1 MTVLRIP
8 GLVIVLG
15 LIVGAVILDQQRSEP
30 EVIEQEVR
38 LPAASV
44 RPLDALSSTWFCAAA
59 TSADGLANSEVL
71 LTNTSPSAR
80 LAEISVFA
88 GSAQPSNEAV
98 VEEMTL
104 ELPAQAAT
112 SLRLADLSEAEVVSL
127 AVEVDGGGV
136 FVDKI
141 STGPTGV
148 ARTACTDD
156 GSTEWV
162 LTSGSTVPGSRLQLV
177 IFNPFPDFATVDVDF
192 TTSTGARSPEGL
204 IGLPVPARSSRII
217 EVSDF
222 VASAENVT
230 SFVRVRAGRVV
241 SEAIQSF
248 DGSGSPLGLSVLT
261 GAPTP
266 AESWTFAGVTP
277 AAGPARLV
285 IVNPSQTRL
294 RSIVDVF
301 PSGNER
307 VVEPFEVVLQP
318 GQSDVIDLV
327 DAGRLSGIASF
338 SLVVR
343 SLDGPLIIAG
353 LEQRPMVVEPDPIAE
368 AVQLD
373 IDAPATGFAS
383 SVGQPIVSSSTFTS
397 VDVAEDDQRS
407 ALHIFNPATDSFVQV
422 VATVFVDGAS
432 RDVSIEVGPGRTA
445 RVPLADLATGRYG
458 LRLESSAPIVASR
471 EITGLS
477 SRSWAPM
484 LPGEAGVESEPQT
497 ETSLTGI
504 LGE

>member
-8 GLVIVLG
+8 GLVIVVG
-15 LIVGAVILDQQRSEP
+15 LLVGAVVLDQQRSEP
-30 EVIEQEVR
+30 DVIEQEVR
-38 LPAASV
+38 LPAAAV

-59 TSADGLANSEVL
+59 TSVEGLANSEVL
-71 LTNTSPSAR
+71 LTNTSPSIRVA
-80 LAEISVFA
+80 AVSVFA
-88 GSAQPSNEAV
+88 GSAQPANDAA
-98 VEEMTL
+98 VEEVTI
-104 ELPAQAAT
+104 ELPAQTAT
-112 SLRLADLSEAEVVSL
+112 NLRLADFSDAEVVSL

-156 GSTEWV
+156 GSTDWV
-162 LTSGSTVPGSRLQLV
+162 LTSGSTVPGARLQLV
-177 IFNPFPDFATVDVDF
+177 IFNPFPDFATVDIDF
-192 TTSTGARSPEGL
+192 VTSTGTRSPEGL

-217 EVSDF
+217 EVGDF
-222 VASAENVT
+222 VASSEDVT
-230 SFVRVRAGRVV
+230 SFVTVRAGRVV
-241 SEAIQSF
+241 TEAIQSF

-285 IVNPSQTRL
+285 VVNPSETRI
-294 RSIVDVF
+294 RANVEVF
-301 PSGNER
+301 PSGDER
-307 VVEPFEVVLQP
+307 FIEPFEIVLQP
-318 GQSDVIDLV
+318 GQSDAIDLL
-327 DAGRLSGIASF
+327 DAGRLSGISSF

-343 SLDGPLIIAG
+343 SLDGPLIVAG
-353 LEQRPMVVEPDPIAE
+353 LEQRPMTVEPDPIAE

-373 IDAPATGFAS
+373 IDAPTTGFAS
-383 SVGQPIVSSSTFTS
+383 SIGQPISSRTTFTTI
-397 VDVAEDDQRS
+397 DVVEDDERS
-407 ALHIFNPATDSFVQV
+407 ALHIFNPSLDSFVQIT
-422 VATVFVDGAS
+422 ATVFIEGAS
-432 RDVSIEVGPGRTA
+432 RDIPIEVGPGRTA
-445 RVPLADLATGRYG
+445 RVPLTDLATGRYG
-458 LRLESSAPIVASR
+458 LRLNSSAPIIATR

-484 LPGEAGVESEPQT
+484 LPGEEGVEREVET
-497 ETSLTGI
+497 ESTLDGI